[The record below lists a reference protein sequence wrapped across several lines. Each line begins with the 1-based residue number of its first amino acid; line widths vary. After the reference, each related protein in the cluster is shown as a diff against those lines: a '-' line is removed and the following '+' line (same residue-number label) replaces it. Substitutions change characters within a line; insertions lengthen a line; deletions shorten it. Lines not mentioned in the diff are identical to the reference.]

1 MREVVRYISLPPL
14 PFCNRVA
21 IPPPSLSIPTGRLNL
36 TVPRT
41 QITSLFLPPLPCS
54 SPRPLTALFF
64 TGPLCERRDA
74 LVVRFVVGCFYW
86 PTRNIERVLPAQN
99 RDSSRWGQSVS
110 SLMKTET
117 GDVQGGIIAPPP
129 SGQRPRFRKRPD
141 RNFRR

>member
-1 MREVVRYISLPPL
+1 MREVVRYVSLPPL

-64 TGPLCERRDA
+64 TGPLCERR
-74 LVVRFVVGCFYW
+74 
-86 PTRNIERVLPAQN
+86 ERACCPLRCWLLLLADSQYRACTSAQN

-129 SGQRPRFRKRPD
+129 SPSRRSTAPFPKTPRS
-141 RNFRR
+141 